1 MDFFRTKLQNKLLA
15 IIIGGILI
23 IAIPVGSGFISAYS
37 SMTDL
42 EGLFNE
48 EITQERQIITMA
60 LDFKKQVQEWKNV
73 LIRGKDPKQ
82 LEKYWGKFQ
91 QSEAKI
97 QQNGENLLG
106 TLKNPEA
113 RNLVSNFLAEHK
125 KMGQAYRKGFE
136 AFKAADFN
144 PNAGD
149 KAVKGIDRAPTKM
162 LEEAAKFIET
172 ATTETVSDS
181 ITRGVDDI
189 FNSVMIVLPIVIIV
203 GIVVVLFVKKSV
215 IAPAHKIKDFLES
228 LSSGDFT
235 QEIECASKDEF
246 GSIAASAQMVQT
258 ELGNLIKNITR
269 MAEQLADDAVTVA
282 NYSRQNM
289 EVIDNQN
296 QQSEMVAV
304 SMTEMTTTIQ
314 DVARNATEAAA
325 QANDADTQAR
335 DGNSI
340 VNQVLTSINNLAQ
353 EVNNTAQAVNTVE
366 QGATE
371 IGSVIDVINGIAEQT
386 NLLALNAAIEAAR
399 AGEQGRGFAVV
410 ADEVR
415 TLAARTQE
423 STEEI
428 RAMIEKLQ
436 KGTKSAA
443 HAMSLGQEKVTET
456 EAMAAKADSALSQ
469 IMESVGSISLANTQ
483 IASAAEEQGAVSSE
497 INENVVT
504 IKNYADEVQRVAHET
519 NASTQ
524 ELSRLS
530 VELKELTG
538 KFRV

>member
-1 MDFFRTKLQNKLLA
+1 MNFITTKIRNKLLVIVA
-15 IIIGGILI
+15 ISVLLVG
-23 IAIPVGSGFISAYS
+23 IPVSIGFLSAYDS
-37 SMTDL
+37 L
-42 EGLFNE
+42 ETVSTVFE
-48 EITQERQIITMA
+48 QEVSQERLAIGMA
-60 LDFKKQVQEWKNV
+60 LNFKKQVQEWKNV

-91 QSEAKI
+91 KTEAKI
-97 QQNGENLLG
+97 QEAGEILVNQL
-106 TLKNPEA
+106 NDQEA
-113 RNLVSNFLAEHK
+113 KTLVSQFISEHK
-125 KMGQAYRKGFE
+125 KMGVAYRKGFE
-136 AFKAADFN
+136 AFKAANFD

-162 LEEAAKFIET
+162 LEEAASFIEKR
-172 ATTETVSDS
+172 ATNNVNSS
-181 ITRGVDDI
+181 IITGQGGI
-189 FNSVMIVLPIVIIV
+189 LNTLYIILPILIIIAAAFVVFINVAV
-203 GIVVVLFVKKSV
+203 GKPAALVKGY
-215 IAPAHKIKDFLES
+215 LEG
-228 LSSGDFT
+228 LASGDFT
-235 QEIECASKDEF
+235 QDLECNSKDEF

-289 EVIDNQN
+289 EVIDSQN

-325 QANDADTQAR
+325 QANDADSQAR

-428 RAMIEKLQ
+428 RAMIERLQ

-456 EAMAAKADSALSQ
+456 EAMAAKADSALAQ

-497 INENVVT
+497 INENVTT

-519 NASTQ
+519 DASTQ

-530 VELKELTG
+530 AELKELTG